1 MVLPTIALGN
11 VRHVVWT
18 LTPVI
23 EPQAYAMVALAI
35 EFDELNGSMGFGDSR
50 YRRVVCR

>member
-1 MVLPTIALGN
+1 MVSPTIALGN
-11 VRHVVWT
+11 FRHVVWT
-18 LTPVI
+18 LTPI
-23 EPQAYAMVALAI
+23 EPRAYAMVALAI